1 MNEGELLYFTQ
12 AELEIMLDLS
22 VGAAHTLY
30 RIGPPPDD
38 DALTAAFTSLYQRG
52 FLTREGDTLSPAP
65 KAGFFRRM
73 GAAPFAVTLKTRY
86 PRPAVVLLYGGGE
99 TLWLCEYVQT
109 PLSERVR
116 LRQLPA
122 ENLEAWLYDADILEP
137 PFLTREDA
145 RELSA
150 LREKSGEPGEG
161 ADETGTESGDVR
173 LCLEKYQNG
182 GALLGVYEA
191 LEGGFPLLR
200 IREEGRQEITEL
212 YTVEALRS
220 MLERCFRK
228 DCQQEL

>member
-99 TLWLCEYVQT
+99 TLCRKKAMIFT
-109 PLSERVR
+109 
-116 LRQLPA
+116 
-122 ENLEAWLYDADILEP
+122 
-137 PFLTREDA
+137 
-145 RELSA
+145 
-150 LREKSGEPGEG
+150 PGEMCVIRLTPEQIRSISG
-161 ADETGTESGDVR
+161 STVTG
-173 LCLEKYQNG
+173 G
-182 GALLGVYEA
+182 GH
-191 LEGGFPLLR
+191 
-200 IREEGRQEITEL
+200 
-212 YTVEALRS
+212 
-220 MLERCFRK
+220 RCQYRGWI
-228 DCQQEL
+228 